1 MKMEEC
7 TLFVGC
13 TSNFIAADKDDN
25 HIDATDGDVTDE
37 SDTTNCVD
45 LDAGSSNIRMNKHGQ
60 RERTSEGLTKKHEMG
75 ERPHI
80 QTIALPAK
88 Q

>member
-1 MKMEEC
+1 
-7 TLFVGC
+7 
-13 TSNFIAADKDDN
+13 
-25 HIDATDGDVTDE
+25 
-37 SDTTNCVD
+37 
-45 LDAGSSNIRMNKHGQ
+45 MNKRGQ
-60 RERTSEGLTKKHEMG
+60 RECTSEGLTKKHEMG